1 MSAEEW
7 SPDQYKDF
15 VAGANP
21 PRGRNKYGAKRTEVD
36 GFVFDSKKEARRY
49 SELKILEQTGQI
61 SNLRLQVPYPLKVN
75 ASLITTYIADFVY
88 TEAGEEVVE
97 DVKGKRT
104 REYVIKKK
112 LMLAVHRIAI
122 LET

>member
-7 SPDQYKDF
+7 SPEKYKEF
-15 VAGANP
+15 FAGANP
-21 PRGRNKYGAKRTEVD
+21 PRRNKWNAKRTEVD

-49 SELKILEQTGQI
+49 SELKMLEQSGQI

-88 TEAGEEVVE
+88 IEAGNEVVE

-104 REYVIKKK
+104 REYIIKKK
-112 LMLAVHRIAI
+112 LMQAVYRIAI
-122 LET
+122 HET